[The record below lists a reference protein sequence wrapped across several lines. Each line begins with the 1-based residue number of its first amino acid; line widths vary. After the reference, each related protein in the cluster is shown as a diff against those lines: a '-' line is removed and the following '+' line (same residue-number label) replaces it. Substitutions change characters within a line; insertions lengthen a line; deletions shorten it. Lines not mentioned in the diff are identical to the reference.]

1 MTAADAAHRSRLFL
15 CLATVYLLW
24 SSSFLATKIGVT
36 RLPPFLFGS
45 VRFIVG
51 GALLFIVSRVLA
63 VRRGAAPLPSIDAAE
78 WRRLLVVGFCTILVS
93 NGCNMWGLQT
103 VTSGEAALLGVGAT
117 FLITLLGTLGP
128 RAHPLTTPVLAGL
141 VLGALGLYLVVDP
154 GGASSSR
161 APGHALAETVILVG
175 CVGWAVGTIHQ
186 RNSRMRLDLMGFTG
200 LQMMLGGLMMAVP
213 ALLGGDLARWRWDP
227 AGLAALAWMTIMSSC
242 IAYTAFAWLSVNAT
256 PAQIGSTGL
265 VNPALAALLGW
276 WVLDE
281 RLSAPQLVGMGVIL
295 LGVLLAT
302 WPRAR
307 DSAPPTAPR
316 ADA

>member
-1 MTAADAAHRSRLFL
+1 MTAADAAHRSRLLL

-24 SSSFLATKIGVT
+24 SSSFLVTKIGVT

-45 VRFIVG
+45 VRFIVS

-63 VRRGAAPLPSIDAAE
+63 VRGGAALLPVIDAAE
-78 WRRLLVVGFCTILVS
+78 WKRLLVVGFCTILVS

-103 VTSGEAALLGVGAT
+103 VTSGETALLGVAAT

-128 RAHPLTTPVLAGL
+128 RAHPLTRPVLAGL
-141 VLGALGLYLVVDP
+141 LLGALGLYLVVDP

-161 APGHALAETVILVG
+161 VPGHALAETVILIG
-175 CVGWAVGTIHQ
+175 CVGWAVGTIYQ
-186 RNSRMRLDLMGFTG
+186 RNSRMQLDLMGFTG

-281 RLSAPQLVGMGVIL
+281 RLSGPQLVGMGVIL

-307 DSAPPTAPR
+307 DSAPPAAPR